1 MIPKLVILYM
11 RRILLL
17 TVTLALMATAINAF
31 AVQPTSQNGLP
42 PELTIADKPALA
54 QQLVT
59 LQALQTYNEQHRAA
73 PSGGGLLGG
82 LKGMLGGGGGQVV
95 PVTAETLVKAKD
107 TPVIRKSIVSLTGI
121 YHQTAPDAGFIPY
134 DGGTIRISTPVGIPT
149 EGFDKSGPNGLPVTV
164 EGVVETAPA
173 TGAAEASPVQ
183 VRATGIKPCDW
194 LTLLRIGR
202 IQELL
207 GQPEAAEKT
216 YNAAFGRATAAKS
229 PFAAYATTAVCRIAY
244 DLRDWKTAKGK
255 LSMAWNP
262 LTGVDKQGQPV
273 HYTWIPTDDGAG
285 WQKVGVTKAISGPL
299 DALNRQGFWY
309 KFMDFFVLLAG
320 GNHWLGI
327 VFLSIVSRVIIWP
340 LTKKQLSSAESMKRL
355 QPQIKALQDR
365 YVDDKTKFQEEF
377 WKLCQQNGV
386 NPLGGCLPM
395 IVQMPVLIAL
405 WQGIRS
411 YIVQFNGH
419 GFLWV
424 KNLAAPD
431 MGLLVAYTISM
442 IFFQKMTQKLQAAPT
457 MNEQQAQQQQMMTY
471 MMPLMFFFFF
481 QSFPAAFLLYWLA
494 TNIVYFVQQYTYTKG
509 AERRAGQ
516 AETLVPD
523 GKPTG
528 FAGAM
533 ARMMSLKASQAEE
546 TEAEKPVADTTS
558 FHEKQAESKG
568 KKTAKPAEGEKRR
581 K

>member
-1 MIPKLVILYM
+1 MLYM
-11 RRILLL
+11 RRILSVSLI
-17 TVTLALMATAINAF
+17 LALMVIAIGAF
-31 AVQPTSQNGLP
+31 AAQPASQNGLP

-59 LQALQTYNEQHRAA
+59 LQGLQTYTEQHHSA
-73 PSGGGLLGG
+73 PAGGGLLSG
-82 LKGMLGGGGGQVV
+82 LKGLLGGGSTQALPV
-95 PVTAETLVKAKD
+95 PAETLALKAAD
-107 TPVIRKSIVSLTGI
+107 LRRSGISLVSLTGV

-149 EGFDKSGPNGLPVTV
+149 EGFDKNGPDGLPVTV
-164 EGVVETAPA
+164 EGVVEAAPA
-173 TGAAEASPVQ
+173 GGAAEAAPVQ
-183 VRATGIKPCDW
+183 VRATGIKPAGW
-194 LTLLRIGR
+194 LNLLRIAR

-216 YNAAFGRATAAKS
+216 YDTAFRSASAAKS
-229 PFAAYATTAVCRIAY
+229 PFAAYATTAAARIAY
-244 DLRDWKTAKGK
+244 DLRDVKTAKSK

-262 LTGVDKQGQPV
+262 FTGVDKQGQPV

-285 WQKVGVTKAISGPL
+285 WQKVGVAKAIAGPL
-299 DALNRQGFWY
+299 DTLNKQGFWY

-419 GFLWV
+419 GFMWV

-457 MNEQQAQQQQMMTY
+457 MSEQQAQQQQMMTY

-494 TNIVYFVQQYTYTKG
+494 TNIVYFIQQYSYTRG
-509 AERRAGQ
+509 AERRA
-516 AETLVPD
+516 ASVESLVPD
-523 GKPTG
+523 GKQTG

-533 ARMMSLKASQAEE
+533 ARMMSMKAAQPEE
-546 TEAEKPVADTTS
+546 TEAETKPVDTTS

-568 KKTAKPAEGEKRR
+568 KKTSKPAETDKRR